1 MEEIKRYLDDE
12 GKVTAWPSKRK
23 LKLKVLEYLSNYFET
38 GIHYSEKEVNNILNE
53 QHTFNDPAILR
64 RELYDN
70 KFLNRTKDCREYWRE
85 ELDIFPDKAKPHK

>member
-1 MEEIKRYLDDE
+1 MEEIRRYLDDE

-38 GIHYSEKEVNNILNE
+38 GIYYSEKEVNNILNE

-70 KFLNRTKDCREYWRE
+70 KFLNRTKDCREYWKE
-85 ELDIFPDKAKPHK
+85 ELGAFPK